1 MWDAFSTIR
10 HVLTRG
16 WKQVGKGILKSCRG
30 HLEDVGQ
37 THQLEVI
44 LREAGLPASVDDIFT
59 DDEPDV
65 APEPEPMHFTDAD

>member
-1 MWDAFSTIR
+1 MNDAFFAIR

-16 WKQVGKGILKSCRG
+16 WKRIRKRILKSCHG

-44 LREAGLPASVDDIFT
+44 LREVGLPVNVDDIST

-65 APEPEPMHFTDAD
+65 AP